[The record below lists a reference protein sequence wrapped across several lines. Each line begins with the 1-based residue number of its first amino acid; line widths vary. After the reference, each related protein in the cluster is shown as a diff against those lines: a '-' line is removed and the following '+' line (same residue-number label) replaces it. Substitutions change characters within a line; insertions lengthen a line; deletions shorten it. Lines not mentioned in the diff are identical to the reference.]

1 MRRRMKSVKKM
12 ARAGQHVPLQ
22 ALVKVKRQ
30 KYKMMC
36 NIKDEGRMERR
47 DGDERRD
54 CIPTLLAIR

>member
-1 MRRRMKSVKKM
+1 MRRHMKSVKKM

-54 CIPTLLAIR
+54 